1 MVEKEGVPVSMDKAV
16 IAAVDDLFFAAKI
29 RAAAPSGVDVRLCR
43 ALPAIIGAVRQMNAG
58 LIIVDLHAKQFDP
71 LILAETLRADD
82 KLCDLTLLGFYS
94 HVQTEVMQ
102 KAKAAG
108 YDFVLPRS
116 AFVNKLP
123 EILEGK
129 MERPQRKWNDE

>member
-1 MVEKEGVPVSMDKAV
+1 MMKPV

-29 RAAAPSGVDVRLCR
+29 RAAATPLGMEVRLCR
-43 ALPAIIGAVRQMNAG
+43 SLPAIIEAARQINEG

-71 LILAETLRADD
+71 LMLAQTLRADVE
-82 KLCDLTLLGFYS
+82 LSGITLLGFFS
-94 HVQTEVMQ
+94 HVQTAVMQ
-102 KAKAAG
+102 RAKAAG

-129 MERPQRKWNDE
+129 FKHG